1 MAVAKICLVTELE
14 RHCQYNHAMNRDE
27 QCHQSSW
34 KAVLHLGFE
43 KRKETTVLAH
53 CRHEG
58 PLRVQKALY
67 PEGKDL
73 CQVIVLHPPSG
84 IVGGDDL
91 QITVEASEQSLVQ
104 MTTPGA
110 GKLYGSAGPLATQSV
125 NISVGAGA
133 LVEWMPQETIVYD
146 AARANLHTH
155 VNLSAD
161 STFFGWDIYCLGR
174 LASGEVFNQG
184 AVNVSYRLERDG
196 EALWIERG
204 RFLGDDPLLHSVV
217 GLDDR
222 SVCGT
227 LMLSYKGIDAS
238 AKDLMA
244 LCRETAPIDD
254 SLYGV
259 TFLPGLLLVRYLG
272 QSSEAV
278 RSWFTELW
286 TRLRPEYLE
295 RPAVLPRIWNT

>member
-1 MAVAKICLVTELE
+1 MKTCRETGLE
-14 RHCQYNHAMNRDE
+14 KHCPYNRVMNRDDRLR
-27 QCHQSSW
+27 QSSW

-43 KRKETTVLAH
+43 RRKEATVLAH

-67 PEGKDL
+67 PEGRDL

-84 IVGGDDL
+84 IVGGDEL
-91 QITVEASEQSLVQ
+91 FISVAAGEQSLVQ

-110 GKLYGSAGPLATQSV
+110 GKLYGSAGPKATQSV
-125 NISVGAGA
+125 NLSLGAGA
-133 LVEWMPQETIVYD
+133 LLEWMPQETIVFD

-184 AVNVSYRLERDG
+184 TVNVSYRLERVG

-204 RFLGDDPLLHSVV
+204 RFLGNDPLLHSVV
-217 GLDDR
+217 GLDGR
-222 SVCGT
+222 TVCGT
-227 LMLSYKGIDAS
+227 LMLSYNGIDAS
-238 AKDLMA
+238 AKDLVA
-244 LCRETAPIDD
+244 LCRDITPDDD

-278 RSWFTELW
+278 RDWFTKLW
-286 TRLRPEYLE
+286 MLLRPEYLD
-295 RPAVLPRIWNT
+295 RPAVPPRIWNT

>member
-1 MAVAKICLVTELE
+1 MGLE
-14 RHCQYNHAMNRDE
+14 RHCPYNQGMNRDE
-27 QCHQSSW
+27 RSLQSSW

-43 KRKETTVLAH
+43 RRVEATVLAH

-67 PEGKDL
+67 PEGRDL

-84 IVGGDDL
+84 IVGGDEL
-91 QITVEASEQSLVQ
+91 SITVEAGEQSLVQ

-125 NISVGAGA
+125 NLSVGAGA
-133 LVEWMPQETIVYD
+133 LLEWMPQETIVFD
-146 AARANLHTH
+146 SARADIQTH
-155 VNLSAD
+155 VHLSAD

-217 GLDDR
+217 GLDGQT
-222 SVCGT
+222 VCGT
-227 LMLSYKGIDAS
+227 LMLSYIGIDAS
-238 AKDLMA
+238 AKDLVA
-244 LCRETAPIDD
+244 LCRDITPDDD

-278 RSWFTELW
+278 RAWFTKLW
-286 TRLRPEYLE
+286 MRLRPEYLE
-295 RPAVLPRIWNT
+295 RPAVPPRIWNT